1 MAEWEYAQRRPEDR
15 LAKIE
20 TYSVVTSQNGRE
32 IDFQITVREYVT
44 PRDPVMKF
52 FAQSNRQTN
61 QKTMSFTPTGWG
73 TTLLKALSDCV
84 TAIHKFPYEG
94 D

>member
-1 MAEWEYAQRRPEDR
+1 MAEWEYAQGRPEDR
-15 LAKIE
+15 LAKID
-20 TYSVVTSQNGRE
+20 TYSVVTLQNGRE
-32 IDFQITVREYVT
+32 IEFQITMREYVT
-44 PRDPVMKF
+44 PKDPVMKF

-61 QKTMSFTPTGWG
+61 QKTMPFTPTGWG
-73 TTLLKALSDCV
+73 TTLLKALSDCI

>member
-1 MAEWEYAQRRPEDR
+1 MAEWEHAQRRPEER

-20 TYSVVTSQNGRE
+20 RYSVISTRNGSE
-32 IDFQITVREYVT
+32 VEFIITVHEYVT
-44 PRDPVMKF
+44 PKDPAMKY
-52 FAQSNRQTN
+52 FAQADKQTN
-61 QKTMSFTPTGWG
+61 QKTMAYTPCGWG
-73 TTLLKALSDCV
+73 ATLLRALSECT